1 MVEQVINPA
10 AISGLL
16 DPWIKEREQQ
26 QLGAGMGQA
35 FQALQSEDYPAM
47 AKALQG
53 IAGQNPQVGI
63 ALMTAAHQQQQ
74 LRQAEKLKQTE
85 LAQQERLRREE
96 MGKPAFTDMGM
107 HTYDSGT
114 GKVTMRPWSQDAGG
128 NWVLGPPQIID
139 PNAVAGG
146 PLAAAPA
153 TAAAPPPPTVAAP
166 EAAVPAAGGGK
177 QPGQTDIDTLRQ
189 MPHKAD
195 RFDQEFGTP
204 DNPHPSQAILG
215 QQGAG
220 ATGAA
225 AAPAPAAPAAPSPAG
240 PGALAP
246 PMGVSP
252 GEWRKGLATQAA
264 KQTMANIQ
272 ARENAVKTLPRIQRA
287 IDDWDRLAQLGGIG
301 PYVGSSV
308 GQAAYRYGPLNT
320 EIGNLQARLQ
330 QELMALQLQSNVFK
344 GQGAVSNFER
354 TLVQS
359 SLPNLS
365 MKDPAAGR
373 QVMGDL
379 LAALQRDI
387 QAGRQPVQ
395 GR

>member
-1 MVEQVINPA
+1 MVEKIVDA
-10 AISGLL
+10 AQISGLL

-63 ALMTAAHQQQQ
+63 ALMSAAHQQQQ
-74 LRQAEKLKQTE
+74 LRQAEKLKREE
-85 LAQQERLRREE
+85 LAQQEHLRLLEI
-96 MGKPAFTDMGM
+96 GKPTFTDMGM
-107 HTYDSGT
+107 HTYDGST
-114 GKVTMRPWSQDAGG
+114 GKLTMRPWSQDTQG
-128 NWVLGPPQIID
+128 NWVLGAPQIID
-139 PNAVAGG
+139 PRQVAAG
-146 PLAAAPA
+146 PSQAAPAAAEPPPPPTAAAPA
-153 TAAAPPPPTVAAP
+153 AVA
-166 EAAVPAAGGGK
+166 PAAGK
-177 QPGQTDIDTLRQ
+177 QPSQNDIDTLVR

-204 DNPHPSQAILG
+204 DNPHPSQTIIG

-220 ATGAA
+220 S
-225 AAPAPAAPAAPSPAG
+225 APAAPTPAGPAAPQPAG